1 MNQTQVV
8 IIAMMS
14 GYVSTER
21 DNTYST
27 ENPKIKWLL
36 GGMAKAFF
44 LARLLYAV
52 IKSAIPLSVFIFRRS
67 YHDYRITQTFFLKSV
82 DDPSDFSKDM
92 VGKRL
97 RDVWKRNQTT
107 SKNWI
112 IPLGILLA
120 GTSLAFLSIEPS
132 AIGYNM
138 AVVGGAALTS
148 TIKPKGDTM
157 KIPSSMDSGQIFALL
172 KAIGLNDYQ
181 DAIKLGMTT
190 GPIEELPPNT
200 DPGMVKIDHQTVQ
213 VMYEDGV
220 TWLEKPI
227 PNQGMVAQFHDGDK
241 NIESRYCLMARVNAM
256 VKDLKCRSYHI
267 TGEMKAMQ
275 AFNKAAEKEDR
286 IYGLLRSEG
295 ADLYGGTGANA
306 GRFYGVKW
314 KNHPFKLAD
323 EALGY
328 LSLLFTPFA
337 WDRNRVPL
345 FYEDLNILVV
355 SNKEFEKAGLIPGHG
370 TVVTKRDLGQ
380 IRLML
385 DKTMSIG
392 KGMAVGYRTLRY
404 IGCTIPSAWEYYDLV
419 ICEDDIKI
427 NPVEPGEYDGCF
439 GVTWNNVWTMKGQN
453 VTLGFE
459 FWQFLKADQGLID
472 KVVKRAM
479 QADIPTWEEM
489 VLGLE
494 AKRAMA
500 AIDNGGKYTP
510 LALHSLIQEAVNVV
524 GPTYPKV
531 AEWLKKL
538 LVNWLISRPYEG
550 THFRLV
556 VTVNDRVKKH
566 VYRYDPNGKTL
577 ALKYPVVAGL
587 MRASGKG
594 TTHNY
599 MVLNQT
605 LAEMY
610 NIDSDGDCALTVD
623 NDVSEYVCENDLVK
637 EPRNI
642 KVLSKDKYD
651 LSLTLENMAIL
662 ISRIMDTGLRIGR
675 LTNAY
680 YQCEALND
688 NGLTLPPIDL
698 SVLFTLIEKEIKS
711 AKHDMD
717 LGSARRDVWKLY
729 KVLEYAKEAVPMP
742 FGNVAKGEIFKSIN
756 TPHDAKFEKYYASG
770 VKTPLTYDHYNWNAT
785 IKRSKQEI
793 AELDNNKVSLEK
805 FSTMVGLIDIEPDDK
820 LIPREIAVAKSALRL
835 WSMLRPETDKIDDNG
850 NPVLDSNGKK
860 VKIPAGELY
869 GRGADVARVLSLVG
883 KTLSVPALKV
893 AIRGYLKGA
902 AQLDVSKQSGA
913 AALHLSSGR
922 MGEVFSNGLDYERV
936 DVTPTV
942 LVKAYLT
949 PRPGLKKGVSFDMAR
964 NTYIH
969 KGTGKLHVSRFVAS
983 LADDDVGVDLTGMK
997 VRCGVPYIKLNG
1009 KPGWTVWVVLEP
1021 DRS

>member
-27 ENPKIKWLL
+27 ENPKINWIL

-132 AIGYNM
+132 AIGYNI

-148 TIKPKGDTM
+148 TIKPKGGTM
-157 KIPSSMDSGQIFALL
+157 KTSTTNGLVALL

-181 DAIKLGMTT
+181 NAIDLGMLA
-190 GPIEELPPNT
+190 GPLEELPPNT

-427 NPVEPGEYDGCF
+427 NPVKPGEYDGCF
-439 GVTWNNVWTMKGQN
+439 GVTWDNVWTMRGQN

-459 FWQFLKADQGLID
+459 FWQFLKPDLGLIK
-472 KVVKRAM
+472 KVTKRALKG
-479 QADIPTWEEM
+479 DIPTWEEM

-500 AIDNGGKYTP
+500 AMVNGAEYTP

-524 GPTYPKV
+524 GPTFPKV

-550 THFRLV
+550 TSFRLV
-556 VTVNDRVKKH
+556 VTVNDRVKKGCVPTKH

-594 TTHNY
+594 TTHNFI
-599 MVLNQT
+599 VLNQT

-610 NIDSDGDCALTVD
+610 NIDSDGDCALIVD
-623 NDVSEYVCENDLVK
+623 NEISEYVCKRDLVK
-637 EPRNI
+637 EPRDI
-642 KVLSKDKYD
+642 KVLDKGKYN
-651 LSLTLENMAIL
+651 LPLTLENMAIL
-662 ISRIMDTGLRIGR
+662 ISRVMDTGLRIGR

-688 NGLTLPPIDL
+688 NVLVDPLVDL
-698 SVLFTLIEKEIKS
+698 SVFYELIEAEIKS
-711 AKHDMD
+711 AKYEMD
-717 LGSARRDVWKLY
+717 LVPARREVWKLF
-729 KVLEYAKEAVPMP
+729 KLLEFAKEAVPMP
-742 FGNVAKGEIFKSIN
+742 FGKVVKGEVFSSIN
-756 TPHDAKFEKYYASG
+756 TPHNAKFDKYYESG
-770 VKTPLTYDHYNWNAT
+770 VKTPLTYDHYSWNAT

-793 AELDNNKVSLEK
+793 AELEHNKVGLEK
-805 FSTMVGLIDIEPDDK
+805 FSSMVGLIDIEPDDK
-820 LIPREIAVAKSALRL
+820 LIPKEIAVAKSALRL
-835 WSMLRPETDKIDDNG
+835 WSMLRPD
-850 NPVLDSNGKK
+850 
-860 VKIPAGELY
+860 GELE
-869 GRGADVARVLSLVG
+869 GRGADVARVMSLVG
-883 KTLSVPALKV
+883 KTLTVPALKV

-902 AQLDVSKQSGA
+902 AQSGLSDGA

-922 MGEVFSNGLDYERV
+922 MGEVFSSGLNYERV

-949 PRPGLKKGVSFDMAR
+949 PRPGLKKGVSFDMAQ

-969 KGTGKLHVSRFVAS
+969 KGTGKLHISRFVAS
-983 LADDDVGVDLTGMK
+983 LADEDVGVDLTGMK

>member
-27 ENPKIKWLL
+27 ENPKINWIL

-132 AIGYNM
+132 AIGYNI

-427 NPVEPGEYDGCF
+427 NPVKPGEYDGCF
-439 GVTWNNVWTMKGQN
+439 GVTWDNIWTMRGQN

-459 FWQFLKADQGLID
+459 FWQFLKPDLGLIK
-472 KVVKRAM
+472 KVTKRALKG
-479 QADIPTWEEM
+479 DIPTWEEM

-500 AIDNGGKYTP
+500 AMVNGAEYTP

-524 GPTYPKV
+524 GPTFPKV

-550 THFRLV
+550 TSFRLV
-556 VTVNDRVKKH
+556 VTVNDRVKKGCVPTKH

-594 TTHNY
+594 TTHNFI
-599 MVLNQT
+599 VLNQT

-610 NIDSDGDCALTVD
+610 NIDSDGDCALIVD
-623 NDVSEYVCENDLVK
+623 NEISEYVCKRDLVK
-637 EPRNI
+637 EPRDI
-642 KVLSKDKYD
+642 KVLDKGKYN
-651 LSLTLENMAIL
+651 LPLTLENMAIL
-662 ISRIMDTGLRIGR
+662 ISRVMDTGLRIGR

-688 NGLTLPPIDL
+688 NVLVDPLVDL
-698 SVLFTLIEKEIKS
+698 SVFYELIEAEIKS
-711 AKHDMD
+711 AKYEMD
-717 LGSARRDVWKLY
+717 LVPARREVWKLF
-729 KVLEYAKEAVPMP
+729 KLLEFAKEAVPMP
-742 FGNVAKGEIFKSIN
+742 FGKVVKGEVFSSIN
-756 TPHDAKFEKYYASG
+756 TPHNAKFDKYYESG
-770 VKTPLTYDHYNWNAT
+770 VKTPLTYDHYSWNAT

-793 AELDNNKVSLEK
+793 AELEHNKVGLEK
-805 FSTMVGLIDIEPDDK
+805 FSSMVGLIDIEPDDK
-820 LIPREIAVAKSALRL
+820 LIPKEIAVAKSALRL
-835 WSMLRPETDKIDDNG
+835 WSMLRPD
-850 NPVLDSNGKK
+850 
-860 VKIPAGELY
+860 GELE
-869 GRGADVARVLSLVG
+869 GRGADVARVMSLVG
-883 KTLSVPALKV
+883 KTLTVPALKV

-902 AQLDVSKQSGA
+902 AQSGLSDGA

-922 MGEVFSNGLDYERV
+922 MGEVFSSGLNYERV

-949 PRPGLKKGVSFDMAR
+949 PRPGLKKGVSFDMAQ

-969 KGTGKLHVSRFVAS
+969 KGTGKLHISRFVAS
-983 LADDDVGVDLTGMK
+983 LADEDVGVDLTGMK

>member
-14 GYVSTER
+14 DYVSTER
-21 DNTYST
+21 GNTYST

-82 DDPSDFSKDM
+82 DDPSDFSKDI

-120 GTSLAFLSIEPS
+120 GTSLAFLSVEPS
-132 AIGYNM
+132 AMGYNI

-148 TIKPKGDTM
+148 TIKPKGGTM
-157 KIPSSMDSGQIFALL
+157 KSSTNKGLVALL

-181 DAIKLGMTT
+181 DAIDLGMLA
-190 GPIEELPPNT
+190 GPLEELPPNT
-200 DPGMVKIDHQTVQ
+200 DPGMVKIDHQTVT

-220 TWLEKPI
+220 TWFEEAI

-241 NIESRYCLMARVNAM
+241 NIESRYCLMARIKAI

-314 KNHPFKLAD
+314 KNHPFKLAV

-328 LSLLFTPFA
+328 ISLLFTPFA

-345 FYEDLNILVV
+345 FYDGLNILVV
-355 SNKEFEKAGLIPGHG
+355 ANKEFDKAGLIPGHG

-404 IGCTIPSAWEYYDLV
+404 IGCTIPTAWEYYDLV

-427 NPVEPGEYDGCF
+427 NPVKPGDYDGCF
-439 GVTWNNVWTMKGQN
+439 GVTWDNVWTMKGQN

-479 QADIPTWEEM
+479 QGDIPTWEEM

-500 AIDNGGKYTP
+500 AIVNGDEYTP

-587 MRASGKG
+587 MRASGNG

-599 MVLNQT
+599 IVLNQT

-610 NIDSDGDCALTVD
+610 NIDSDGDCALIVD
-623 NDVSEYVCENDLVK
+623 NDLSDYVCGNDLVK
-637 EPRNI
+637 EPRDI
-642 KVLSKDKYD
+642 KVLAKGKYK
-651 LSLTLENMAIL
+651 LPLTLENMAIL
-662 ISRIMDTGLRIGR
+662 ISRVMDTGLRIGR

-698 SVLFTLIEKEIKS
+698 SVFYMLIEKEIKS

-717 LGSARRDVWKLY
+717 LGPARRDVWKLY
-729 KVLEYAKEAVPMP
+729 KALEYAKEAVPMP
-742 FGNVAKGEIFKSIN
+742 FGNVVKGELFKSIN
-756 TPHDAKFEKYYASG
+756 TPHNAKFEKYYASG
-770 VKTPLTYDHYNWNAT
+770 VKTPLTYDHYSWNAT
-785 IKRSKQEI
+785 IKRSKKEI
-793 AELDNNKVSLEK
+793 TKLDNNKVGLEK
-805 FSTMVGLIDIEPDDK
+805 FASMVGLIDIEPDDK

-835 WSMLRPETDKIDDNG
+835 WSMLKPD
-850 NPVLDSNGKK
+850 
-860 VKIPAGELY
+860 GELE
-869 GRGADVARVLSLVG
+869 GRGADVARVISLVG

-902 AQLDVSKQSGA
+902 AQSGLSDGA
-913 AALHLSSGR
+913 AGLHLSSGR
-922 MGEVFSNGLDYERV
+922 MGEVFSDGLDYERV
-936 DVTPTV
+936 DETPAV

-969 KGTGKLHVSRFVAS
+969 KGTGKLHISRFVAS
-983 LADDDVGVDLTGMK
+983 LADDDVGVDLTGKK

-1009 KPGWTVWVVLEP
+1009 KPGWTVWVVIEP